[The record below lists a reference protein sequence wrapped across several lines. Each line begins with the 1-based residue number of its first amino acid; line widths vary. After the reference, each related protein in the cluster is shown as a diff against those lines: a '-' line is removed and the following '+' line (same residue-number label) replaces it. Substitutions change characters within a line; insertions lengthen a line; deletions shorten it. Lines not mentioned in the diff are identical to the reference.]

1 MSDSS
6 QIEKSKAL
14 IEATRERVMP
24 PAKHA
29 MLASVRISPGGYLA
43 FAAIFTFASLILLR
57 AGRDLAALISV
68 ALTWIIIPIVIAIDR
83 VTFDGQ
89 TLFRRGL
96 VAAFARFIKGRP
108 IELHLADIERAETT
122 AVRTVRRG
130 GRVRYRYRTEVAGK
144 GISFVFASGGG
155 FRRLV
160 KLAFASVS
168 DDKLDAR
175 TRELRDHLTDSSSLR
190 KTLQL
195 LRLASSSV
203 LDNAVDA
210 LPQSGSKSGSKK
222 IRHQRAITSE
232 EMSSEDIE
240 RARLLRAA
248 ANQLRIAGRLR
259 ESAEAFR
266 RALLVMP
273 NDGGLL
279 YEFARLLRSQASAL
293 GQARL
298 LSRARAALR
307 LAVSREI
314 LNASSEE
321 QAGRLLNRMGE
332 TFLELGDAE
341 PAARAFRRA
350 LEINPRTF
358 RAQLGLA
365 DVALRDGKLAH
376 VIHHYNDAARIA
388 SDEALV
394 RFARR
399 EADYYARL
407 NDDEEY
413 LAAELRRINWLQNAQ
428 RVQHLA
434 ARSGLAS
441 ILLALVGPAISPMA
455 GAMGLAFATSSIV
468 AWAGTL
474 LATRFLRPRRRFL
487 PTS

>member
-1 MSDSS
+1 MNDSS

-14 IEATRERVMP
+14 IEATKERVMP

-29 MLASVRISPGGYLA
+29 TLASVRISPGGYLA

-68 ALTWIIIPIVIAIDR
+68 ALTWIIIPIVIATDR

-108 IELHLADIERAETT
+108 IELRLTDIERAETT

-175 TRELRDHLTDSSSLR
+175 TRELRDHLTDSRSLR

-203 LDNAVDA
+203 LDNAVEA
-210 LPQSGSKSGSKK
+210 LRQPGSKK
-222 IRHQRAITSE
+222 IRHQRAVPSE
-232 EMSSEDIE
+232 EISSEDIE

-314 LNASSEE
+314 GSASSED

-407 NDDEEY
+407 NDDEDY
-413 LAAELRRINWLQNAQ
+413 LAAELRRINGLQNAQ
-428 RVQHLA
+428 RVQSLA

-441 ILLALVGPAISPMA
+441 ILLALLGPAISPMA
-455 GAMGLAFATSSIV
+455 GAIGLAFATSSIV

-487 PTS
+487 PGA

>member
-1 MSDSS
+1 MNDSS

-14 IEATRERVMP
+14 IEATKERVIS

-29 MLASVRISPGGYLA
+29 TLASVRVSPGGYLA
-43 FAAIFTFASLILLR
+43 FAAIFTFGSLILLR

-68 ALTWIIIPIVIAIDR
+68 ALTWIIIPILIATDR
-83 VTFDGQ
+83 VTFDGE

-108 IELHLADIERAETT
+108 IELRLADIERAETN

-160 KLAFASVS
+160 TLAFASVS

-175 TRELRDHLTDSSSLR
+175 TRELRDHLTDSRSLR
-190 KTLQL
+190 QTLQL

-203 LDNAVDA
+203 LDNAADA
-210 LPQSGSKSGSKK
+210 LPQPGKK
-222 IRHQRAITSE
+222 IRHQRAVPSE
-232 EMSSEDIE
+232 EISSEDIE

-314 LNASSEE
+314 ATASSED
-321 QAGRLLNRMGE
+321 QAGSLLNRMGE

-388 SDEALV
+388 SDEAMV

-407 NDDEEY
+407 NDDEDY
-413 LAAELRRINWLQNAQ
+413 LAAELRRINWLQSAQ
-428 RVQHLA
+428 RVQSLA

-455 GAMGLAFATSSIV
+455 GAIGLAFATSSIV
-468 AWAGTL
+468 AWAGTS

-487 PTS
+487 PSS

>member
-1 MSDSS
+1 VSDSS
-6 QIEKSKAL
+6 QIEESKAL

-24 PAKHA
+24 PVKHA
-29 MLASVRISPGGYLA
+29 TLASVRISPGGYLA
-43 FAAIFTFASLILLR
+43 FAAILTFASLILLR
-57 AGRDLAALISV
+57 AGRDLAALIGV
-68 ALTWIIIPIVIAIDR
+68 ALTWIIIPILIAADR
-83 VTFDGQ
+83 ITFDGQ

-108 IELHLADIERAETT
+108 IELRLADIERAETT

-144 GISFVFASGGG
+144 GISFVFASGSG

-195 LRLASSSV
+195 LRLASSSF

-210 LPQSGSKSGSKK
+210 SPQPGSKK
-222 IRHQRAITSE
+222 IRHQRAVPSE
-232 EMSSEDIE
+232 EISSEDIE

-314 LNASSEE
+314 LNASSEY

-407 NDDEEY
+407 NDDEDY

-428 RVQHLA
+428 RVQSLA

-455 GAMGLAFATSSIV
+455 GSMGLAFATSSIV

-474 LATRFLRPRRRFL
+474 LATRFLRPRRRFQ
-487 PTS
+487 PAS

>member
-1 MSDSS
+1 M
-6 QIEKSKAL
+6 
-14 IEATRERVMP
+14 
-24 PAKHA
+24 
-29 MLASVRISPGGYLA
+29 
-43 FAAIFTFASLILLR
+43 
-57 AGRDLAALISV
+57 
-68 ALTWIIIPIVIAIDR
+68 
-83 VTFDGQ
+83 
-89 TLFRRGL
+89 
-96 VAAFARFIKGRP
+96 
-108 IELHLADIERAETT
+108 
-122 AVRTVRRG
+122 
-130 GRVRYRYRTEVAGK
+130 
-144 GISFVFASGGG
+144 
-155 FRRLV
+155 
-160 KLAFASVS
+160 
-168 DDKLDAR
+168 
-175 TRELRDHLTDSSSLR
+175 
-190 KTLQL
+190 
-195 LRLASSSV
+195 
-203 LDNAVDA
+203 
-210 LPQSGSKSGSKK
+210 
-222 IRHQRAITSE
+222 
-232 EMSSEDIE
+232 
-240 RARLLRAA
+240 LRAA

-273 NDGGLL
+273 NDSGLI

-314 LNASSEE
+314 VNASSEY
-321 QAGRLLNRMGE
+321 QAGRLLNSMGE
-332 TFLELGDAE
+332 TFLELGAAE
-341 PAARAFRRA
+341 LAARAFRRA

-407 NDDEEY
+407 NDDEDY

-428 RVQHLA
+428 RVQSLA

-455 GAMGLAFATSSIV
+455 GAMGLAFAISSIV